1 MTVEQHESWNLLEY
15 GNVDL
20 PTKKCPFLFSRE
32 SFSPCWGFLIL
43 GAAEKSLDSNLF
55 WIEKKLRWPANLK
68 LTPVATR
75 IGQTFRCPTEDR
87 GFESR

>member
-32 SFSPCWGFLIL
+32 SFSPSWGFLNL
-43 GAAEKSLDSNLF
+43 GATEKSLDSNLF
-55 WIEKKLRWPANLK
+55 L
-68 LTPVATR
+68 
-75 IGQTFRCPTEDR
+75 D
-87 GFESR
+87 

>member
-32 SFSPCWGFLIL
+32 SFSPSWGFLSL
-43 GAAEKSLDSNLF
+43 GATDKFLDSNLF
-55 WIEKKLRWPANLK
+55 GLKKNCD
-68 LTPVATR
+68 
-75 IGQTFRCPTEDR
+75 GQQT
-87 GFESR
+87 